1 MNRITGKRLA
11 RVAIAIALTAGAGT
25 ALTQD
30 APTPQERVAM
40 LKQWLQAS
48 QQALHH
54 YQWVETTV
62 VTHDGEVA
70 SHEEKNC
77 YYDVTGTLVKVPVAE
92 SQQKKGPMP
101 GILPPGRLIDKFGE
115 HRAKEM
121 KEYMQSAAELVH
133 SYVPPTPSLIQQSMG
148 SGKMSLEV
156 LEPGREVQLD
166 FRDYLQAGDML
177 GVQIGLENNQLL
189 GLVVD
194 TYVGDPSDPVTLNVT
209 MGLLPDGTMYAEKSV
224 LDAPN
229 KKVEVTV
236 TNSGYREAE

>member
-1 MNRITGKRLA
+1 MNTIAWKRLGRFA
-11 RVAIAIALTAGAGT
+11 AGVALTAFAGA

-30 APTPQERVAM
+30 GPTPQERAAM

-48 QQALHH
+48 EQAMHH

-92 SQQKKGPMP
+92 SQSKQGPLP
-101 GILPPGRLIDKFGE
+101 GILPPGRLIDKLGE
-115 HRAKEM
+115 HKAKEM

-148 SGKMSLEV
+148 SGNMSLQV

-166 FRDYLQAGDML
+166 FKDYLQAGDML

-194 TYVGDPSDPVTLNVT
+194 SYVGEPSDAVTLNVT

-236 TNSGYREAE
+236 TNSGYRQAE